1 MSKITERGQHAEN
14 ILQDPLVV
22 DALKSIEQ
30 VLRDSWD
37 NATSTEVRE
46 ELWYTLKGMQRFKH
60 YFTVAIE
67 QGEFETAL
75 KEKANAAN

>member
-14 ILQDPLVV
+14 LLQDPLVV

-30 VLRDSWD
+30 VLQDSWKE
-37 NATSTEVRE
+37 APSAEIRE

-67 QGEFETAL
+67 QGKFETAL
-75 KEKANAAN
+75 MEKEHGK